1 MLVKEI
7 IKESQL
13 LQEQIARFWMLL
25 NYAIKTE
32 GPGIGRLAE
41 KALEWIA
48 SSVKG
53 KPNAAEE
60 LAQAWVMTAEKTE
73 STIANAIE
81 TGGKQAASQGVPI
94 ATLEKAERLAL
105 QLYGKNARKLIPQ
118 IKNAAQ
124 MGQIWWGASTQAF
137 NTVLTTIGVSK
148 PILTMLYYIY
158 EAYEKNE
165 EGDPEYQGA
174 KLQYIVQWEINKC
187 LEEVIGLLAG
197 RGIIAW
203 ALGPKGIQMLAPFG
217 WGPIGKAFNLLNP
230 GAQAA
235 FQAWFISP
243 AGQESFA
250 KWLVGTAVIPGTDTK
265 VPFGPTFKEV
275 VAFVGG
281 HVVKTGYDAILRAL
295 GSDKAQQPP
304 RVSDTGTTPWRAKSS
319 QEIGHG
325 FKTD

>member
-13 LQEQIARFWMLL
+13 LQEQIARFWVLL

-53 KPNAAEE
+53 KANAADE
-60 LAQAWVMTAEKTE
+60 LARAWAMTAEKTDV
-73 STIANAIE
+73 TIASAIE
-81 TGGKQAASQGVPI
+81 AGKRQGVSQGI
-94 ATLEKAERLAL
+94 AREVLDDAERLAA
-105 QLYGKNARKLIPQ
+105 QIFSKNSKKLIPQ
-118 IKNAAQ
+118 IKNASEV
-124 MGQIWWGASTQAF
+124 GQIWWGASTSLL
-137 NTVLTTIGVSK
+137 NTALTTIGVGK
-148 PILTMLYYIY
+148 PVLTMLYYIY
-158 EAYEKNE
+158 EAYQKHD
-165 EGDPEYQGA
+165 EGHPEYQGK

-197 RGIIAW
+197 RGTIAW
-203 ALGPKGIQMLAPFG
+203 ALGPRGIQMLGPLG

-250 KWLVGTAVIPGTDTK
+250 RWLVGTAVIPGTDTK
-265 VPFGPTFKEV
+265 VPFGPEFKQII
-275 VAFVGG
+275 AFIGG
-281 HVVKTGYDAILRAL
+281 EVVKTGYDAILRAM
-295 GSDKAQQPP
+295 GSDKAQQPARAP
-304 RVSDTGTTPWRAKSS
+304 ENRSWRPKSS